1 MAKKLTMLLVVAGL
15 LVVGLVG
22 FLYFSPSGMTIEKFQ
37 NAPAEPAFVPPVL
50 EKPPRLPG
58 SGRVLKDPPPPPSTP
73 LAPQQLTEG
82 PSAMIQSMM
91 GGTSA
96 VSPMP
101 VKGLNDSSP
110 PPSTPLPPPPPT
122 QVPSFCGNYGYPS
135 PDNSTR
141 LYSEKE
147 CGPIF
152 GGTLYRN
159 GICILK
165 DGRKLSDE
173 CRDLNNQATPVKPQQ
188 IQAGPSA
195 IQSMM
200 PPPPPPPVLEEP
212 PPPPPVLEEPTPIA
226 PTPASSEAA
235 LRLTPAQCSALCP
248 VTQETCESMFSCRT
262 RLEPI
267 GVTPMSMTSTPAAV
281 V

>member
-1 MAKKLTMLLVVAGL
+1 MAKKLSMLLVIAGL

-37 NAPAEPAFVPPVL
+37 NAPAESGFVPPVL
-50 EKPPRLPG
+50 EERPPRPP
-58 SGRVLKDPPPPPSTP
+58 RPPPTPAELAAAAAAPPLVGGRLPDLRPPSGLVGPPIPVKGFKDSSPLPSTP
-73 LAPQQLTEG
+73 LAP
-82 PSAMIQSMM
+82 
-91 GGTSA
+91 
-96 VSPMP
+96 
-101 VKGLNDSSP
+101 P
-110 PPSTPLPPPPPT
+110 PLAPPPPT

-135 PDNSTR
+135 PDNSIR

-152 GGTLYRN
+152 GGKLYRD

-173 CRDLNNQATPVKPQQ
+173 CRDLNNQAMPVKPQQ

-200 PPPPPPPVLEEP
+200 PPPPPPPVIEEP
-212 PPPPPVLEEPTPIA
+212 APLPPVLEEPTPIA
-226 PTPASSEAA
+226 PTPASSAAA
-235 LRLTPAQCSALCP
+235 LTLTPAQCSALCP
-248 VTQETCESMFSCRT
+248 VTQETCESQFSCQT

-267 GVTPMSMTSTPAAV
+267 GVTPMSRTSTPATLG
-281 V
+281 